1 MGYREDYFKANEGI
15 TIAGKRGKYY
25 RCVSCGKLFPKS
37 QVDIDHKISKRY
49 GGTDDIWNLQVMC
62 IHCNRSKGKNS
73 SNVDVISSVVGA
85 TCSEGVD
92 GVGKIVKG
100 VATQKVKDIL
110 GIKYKR

>member
-1 MGYREDYFKANEGI
+1 
-15 TIAGKRGKYY
+15 
-25 RCVSCGKLFPKS
+25 
-37 QVDIDHKISKRY
+37 
-49 GGTDDIWNLQVMC
+49 MC